1 VYHHKNIRLPHTDY
15 LSRQFYF
22 VTICC
27 YRRHP
32 IFTDHSHSSKLVEIL
47 RSESATRTFVI
58 HAYCVMP
65 DHFHFL
71 AEGLAPTSDLLNL
84 VLTIKMK
91 SSRSYHQTT
100 SQPVWQKK
108 FFDHILR
115 ATDSPEQVARYI
127 WLNPVRK
134 GLCTQPN
141 NYPLA
146 GALTDA
152 IPRLP
157 SSPVPWSPPWK
168 RNTRASKPWWRPPS
182 EAGAFPLP
190 PHGAVAGSNSAGLRT
205 PPPHNSPSDRLNF

>member
-1 VYHHKNIRLPHTDY
+1 MLSKQTQNPPSFHHRNIRLPRTSY
-15 LSRQFYF
+15 LGRQFYF
-22 VTICC
+22 ITFCC
-27 YRRHP
+27 HRKLP

-47 RSESATRTFVI
+47 RSASATRTFAI

-65 DHFHFL
+65 DDFHFL

-91 SSRSYHQTT
+91 STRSYRQMA
-100 SQPVWQKK
+100 SEPLWQKK
-108 FFDHILR
+108 FFDHVLR
-115 ATDSPEQVARYI
+115 PSDPPEQVAWYI
-127 WLNPVRK
+127 WLNPFRN

-157 SSPVPWSPPWK
+157 SSSVPWTPPWK
-168 RNTRASKPWWRPPS
+168 RNTLAKKP
-182 EAGAFPLP
+182 L
-190 PHGAVAGSNSAGLRT
+190 
-205 PPPHNSPSDRLNF
+205 